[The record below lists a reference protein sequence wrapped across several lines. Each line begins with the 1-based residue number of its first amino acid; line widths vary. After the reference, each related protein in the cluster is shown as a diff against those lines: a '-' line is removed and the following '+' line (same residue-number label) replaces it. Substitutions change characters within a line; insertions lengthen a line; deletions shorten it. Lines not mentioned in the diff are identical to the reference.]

1 MNDVKW
7 WQKTKKISMKMYAL
21 VVLISFHGNE
31 NLLITDKHTVAGL
44 SKTDVNIFNILTVE
58 MLLIFS

>member
-1 MNDVKW
+1 
-7 WQKTKKISMKMYAL
+7 MYAL

-58 MLLIFS
+58 LLLIFS

>member
-1 MNDVKW
+1 VVAEN
-7 WQKTKKISMKMYAL
+7 KKISMKMYAL

-31 NLLITDKHTVAGL
+31 NLLITDQHTVAGL

-58 MLLIFS
+58 LLLIFC